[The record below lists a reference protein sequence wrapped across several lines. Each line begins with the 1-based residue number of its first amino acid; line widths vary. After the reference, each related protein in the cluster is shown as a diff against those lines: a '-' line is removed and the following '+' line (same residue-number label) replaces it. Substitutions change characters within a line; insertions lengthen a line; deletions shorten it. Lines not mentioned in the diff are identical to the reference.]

1 MDWTPVTLTGSHV
14 RLEPLSPAHESG
26 LLEIGLEPDIWKWTA
41 SQVEDAAG
49 MAKYIGAALREQD
62 AGESIPFAVID
73 LASGKVAGSS
83 RYMSI
88 ARAHRKLEIGHTW
101 YGLAWQRT
109 AVNTESKYLLL
120 RHAFEVLGCLRVEF
134 KTDAL
139 NERSRKALARLG
151 AKEEGLFRKHM
162 ITASG
167 RVRDSVWFSI
177 TDEEW
182 PSVKSRLK
190 GLLEP
195 R

>member
-1 MDWTPVTLTGSHV
+1 MDWTPVTLTGRHV
-14 RLEPLSPAHESG
+14 RLEPLSPAHEGG

-41 SQVEDAAG
+41 SQVADAAG
-49 MAKYIGAALREQD
+49 MANYIAAALREQE

-73 LASGKVAGSS
+73 LAGGKVAGCS

-88 ARAHRKLEIGHTW
+88 ARAHRRLEIGSTW
-101 YGLAWQRT
+101 YGLPWQRT

-120 RHAFEVLGCLRVEF
+120 RHAFEALGCLRVEF
-134 KTDAL
+134 KTDVL
-139 NERSRKALARLG
+139 NERSRKAIARLG
-151 AKEEGLFRKHM
+151 AKEEGIFRKHM

-177 TDEEW
+177 TDEDW
-182 PSVKSRLK
+182 PAVKARLQEM
-190 GLLEP
+190 LAN